1 MEIAGL
7 PLHPLVIHAAVALT
21 PLAVFLAVVF
31 AVRPQW
37 RYLTRW
43 PTAVAALLALGAI
56 WAARITGNAL
66 ATSRPELFQTP
77 VGATIQ
83 DHAARGKV
91 LSLVIILFAVVVG
104 VGVWGLGGESGFTS
118 GIGHRSTKVAVFD
131 RVVPALIVIV
141 SLAVLVYLFLTG
153 DAGARA
159 VWGR

>member
-66 ATSRPELFQTP
+66 ASSRPELGP
-77 VGATIQ
+77 LVQ

-131 RVVPALIVIV
+131 RVVPALIIIV

-159 VWGR
+159 VWQQ

>member
-66 ATSRPELFQTP
+66 ATSRPELGQL
-77 VGATIQ
+77 VQ

-91 LSLVIILFAVVVG
+91 LSLVIILFTVVVG
-104 VGVWGLGGESGFTS
+104 VGVWGLGGQSGFTS
-118 GIGHRSTKVAVFD
+118 GIGERSTKVAVFD
-131 RVVPALIVIV
+131 RVVPALIILV

-159 VWGR
+159 VWQQ